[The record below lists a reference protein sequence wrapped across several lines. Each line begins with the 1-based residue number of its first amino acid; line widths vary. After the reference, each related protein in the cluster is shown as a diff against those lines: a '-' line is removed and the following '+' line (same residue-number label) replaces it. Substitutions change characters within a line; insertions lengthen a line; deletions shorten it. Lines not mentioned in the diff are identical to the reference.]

1 MTTTLA
7 SDILALHN
15 RLHSLL
21 SWAKTIDI
29 GFGLSRIEIVVYW
42 KTSTAHSTRQIVPLG
57 DDFEPLFNYA
67 LNLLRQAYQQTI

>member
-1 MTTTLA
+1 MTPTLA
-7 SDILALHN
+7 TDILALHN

-21 SWAKTIDI
+21 TWAKTIDVC
-29 GFGLSRIEIVVYW
+29 FGISNVEIVVYW
-42 KTSTAHSTRQIVPLG
+42 RTSTAHSTRQIVQLG